1 MLYICG
7 RLAENVTET
16 RNKYDRKPKQYVYEK
31 LFIHFFEKWK
41 DEFKSLSF
49 HLTISQ
55 ENIKKSDFLKSALR
69 YWKRVGKG
77 TGKKE

>member
-1 MLYICG
+1 MFGGYVKKLYICG

-41 DEFKSLSF
+41 DEFF
-49 HLTISQ
+49 PHDNYAIAA
-55 ENIKKSDFLKSALR
+55 DAAL
-69 YWKRVGKG
+69 G
-77 TGKKE
+77 